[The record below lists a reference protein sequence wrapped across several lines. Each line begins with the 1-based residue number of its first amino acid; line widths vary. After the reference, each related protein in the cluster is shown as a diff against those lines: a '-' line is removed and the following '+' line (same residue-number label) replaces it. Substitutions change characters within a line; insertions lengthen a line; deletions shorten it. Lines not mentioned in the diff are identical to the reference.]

1 MTSVRRRR
9 RRAILLPLVTAAT
22 LVGTLASCADD
33 GPTATSATTGTTA
46 EAAPAGATSVVGT
59 GRAPVPDDAVPYA
72 DPVVDGAT
80 TTQSF
85 RVAGRDP
92 AQVIDDYQ
100 SLAENAGW
108 TADGPPASTGSTDYE
123 LTMHDGNSS
132 LRATTAPANGD
143 AASTE
148 LSLQV
153 TDA

>member
-1 MTSVRRRR
+1 VNSVRSRR
-9 RRAILLPLVTAAT
+9 RRATVVPLVVAAA
-22 LVGTLASCADD
+22 LGGALASCGDD
-33 GPTATSATTGTTA
+33 GPTATTVTTTTDG
-46 EAAPAGATSVVGT
+46 AAQAGDTSVVGT

-100 SLAENAGW
+100 SLAEDAGW
-108 TADGPPASTGSTDYE
+108 TADGPPAPTGATDYE

-148 LSLQV
+148 LSLQL
-153 TDA
+153 TES